1 MPREADADEAPPGN
15 GDAAREGAPPG
26 NEDGSGVEVPP
37 PDGLPEEPDGW
48 FGQGE
53 LDLFAPAGAGR
64 EAEAGAGEPADMKV
78 LSPPGRARDEGGRDR
93 AEDSGA
99 EIPEAHAAGKPSP
112 PAEEK
117 SAPAALPEPARAPPD
132 ADDGDGLIRF

>member
-1 MPREADADEAPPGN
+1 MRRRPGT
-15 GDAAREGAPPG
+15 GTRSREGAPPG
-26 NEDGSGVEVPP
+26 NEDGSGVEVPAS
-37 PDGLPEEPDGW
+37 DALPEEPEGW

-64 EAEAGAGEPADMKV
+64 EAEAGAGGPVDMKA
-78 LSPPGRARDEGGRDR
+78 LPPPGRALDEGGRDR

-99 EIPEAHAAGKPSP
+99 EIPEARVAGKPSP

-117 SAPAALPEPARAPPD
+117 SAPAAAPETD
-132 ADDGDGLIRF
+132 AGDSLIRF

>member
-1 MPREADADEAPPGN
+1 MRRRPGT
-15 GDAAREGAPPG
+15 GRGARGGPAGERRRV
-26 NEDGSGVEVPP
+26 GVEVPP
-37 PDGLPEEPDGW
+37 SDALPEEPEGW

-64 EAEAGAGEPADMKV
+64 GGEAGAGEPADMKA
-78 LSPPGRARDEGGRDR
+78 LPPPGRARDEGGRDR

-99 EIPEAHAAGKPSP
+99 EIPEARAAGEPSP

-117 SAPAALPEPARAPPD
+117 TAPAAPPEPARAPPD
-132 ADDGDGLIRF
+132 ADDGDSLIRF